1 MFVIKYKKI
10 FFGISTLLVLVSLV
24 SIFSHGLK
32 FGVDFTGG
40 SILEVSY
47 TGDFPQKIQVEDA
60 VKESGIEQVSVRQAG
75 DSGYII
81 KTEII
86 DEIVKEEISNKLG
99 TLSEGFNLD
108 RFNTVGPTLGNE
120 LKSRAILALVVLVF
134 AIVLF
139 IAYTFREVSK
149 PVSSWKYGMV
159 AVIALVHDVI
169 ITLGFFSIIGAFYGV
184 EIDTL
189 FVTALLVIL
198 GYSINDTI
206 VVLDRVRE
214 NLRDIEDDIRE
225 QKFDNI
231 LGQSLKETFT
241 RSINTS
247 ITTLLALG
255 ALLVFGGIATQNFA
269 LALIVGIIVGSY
281 SSLFLATPLLISFKN
296 RKEK

>member
-1 MFVIKYKKI
+1 MFVVKYKKI
-10 FFGISTLLVLVSLV
+10 FFGVSVFLVLASLI
-24 SIFSHGLK
+24 SIFTFGLR

-47 TGDFPQKIQVEDA
+47 DDNAPEKTQIIDA
-60 VKESGIEQVSVRQAG
+60 VIESGLEQVSVRQAG

-81 KTEII
+81 KTEVI
-86 DEIVKEEISNKLG
+86 DESVKNQITER
-99 TLSEGFNLD
+99 LSVLSTGFNVD

-120 LKSRAILALVVLVF
+120 LKSRATLALVVLIL

-149 PVSSWKYGMV
+149 PVSSWKYGLV
-159 AVIALVHDVI
+159 AIIALVHDVI

-189 FVTALLVIL
+189 FITALLVIL

-214 NLRDIEDDIRE
+214 NLRGIKEEFRE
-225 QKFDNI
+225 QKFNKVV
-231 LGQSLKETFT
+231 GQSLQETFT

-255 ALLVFGGIATQNFA
+255 ALFVIGGIATQNFA
-269 LALIVGIIVGSY
+269 LALIVGVIAGSY

-296 RKEK
+296 KKGK